1 MNKSLFLILLS
12 LSVLPNGIAQACD
25 LTPIN
30 DDNALVGDRMYSISD
45 NSYLEAAN
53 YIGHSLAVLDKE
65 GTETHRLSPMLLTT
79 QRGKVIAQYKVED
92 LTLKS
97 SNQVTVSK
105 KGGTTCGW
113 KDGKPTVETK
123 IPKELWNGDVEV
135 LSLSFEKDTKRIILE
150 VKETC
155 DRGDYTLDFLDS
167 TKEKSK
173 DQLYFK
179 VSRTPIAP
187 GICKPEFSETVR
199 IVAGLPPEVL
209 KPKTTMVVI
218 GSSSTSGSTVI
229 D

>member
-1 MNKSLFLILLS
+1 MNKSALLILISFIS
-12 LSVLPNGIAQACD
+12 LAAGIAKACD
-25 LTPIN
+25 VTPIN
-30 DDNALVGDRMYSISD
+30 DDNVLVGDRMYSISD
-45 NSYLEAAN
+45 NTYLEASN
-53 YIGHSLAVLDKE
+53 YINHSLSVLDKE
-65 GTETHRLSPMLLTT
+65 GKETHRLSPMLLTA
-79 QRGKVIAQYKVED
+79 QRGKVIAEYKIED

-113 KDGKPTVETK
+113 KDGKVIVENK
-123 IPKELWNGDVEV
+123 LPKNLWKGDVEV
-135 LSLSFEKDTKRIILE
+135 MSLSFVKETKKIILE

-155 DRGDYTLDFLDS
+155 DRGEYSIDFLDS

-199 IVAGLPPEVL
+199 IVAGLPLEVL

-218 GSSSTSGSTVI
+218 GATGTSSTAVI
-229 D
+229 E